1 MALPP
6 PFYPLEA
13 ERKGATPQQVIST
26 VSIIKHFTKEYRKSL
41 NSFFFAVWICLWNL
55 QSDGLL
61 DRPHLWELWNKNG
74 PSQFVQ
80 VKLLQ
85 ISYCQGL
92 PNRFDPLLLLQVG
105 SVCTSHLRHL
115 FWVSQICQPLANI
128 PGVLLPAQSSVGN
141 SRRGQLEL
149 RTVHPDEAIPLKSGS
164 DHGLDRDLFRSW
176 LHGW

>member
-1 MALPP
+1 MFSSPKLTSFEKSTTKLSLTGYTTWGLLMALPP

-80 VKLLQ
+80 VKLL
-85 ISYCQGL
+85 
-92 PNRFDPLLLLQVG
+92 
-105 SVCTSHLRHL
+105 
-115 FWVSQICQPLANI
+115 
-128 PGVLLPAQSSVGN
+128 
-141 SRRGQLEL
+141 
-149 RTVHPDEAIPLKSGS
+149 
-164 DHGLDRDLFRSW
+164 
-176 LHGW
+176 